1 MNRFRR
7 TAVIIIVIEILLIVL
22 SNVLIL
28 FVENKS
34 NGMSKVEAKRI
45 AKRLETEPIE
55 NINID
60 DYDSIIRVEKME
72 QGDVVNN
79 DYIVALK
86 GDDVYRIEYK
96 TKSTNRPLF
105 VLNICLGLML
115 IVTLAILVYIYKKII
130 KPFNNMTAMTV
141 DLAKGNLTTPIKQE
155 KSKFFGKFIWGMDML
170 RENLEDSKKK
180 ELEYQKEKKTLVLSL
195 SHDIKTPLSA
205 IELYTKALKDGL
217 YETDEKKKEALEG
230 ILKNTDEI
238 KRYAGEIS
246 KISREDFM
254 DLSVNVGEVYI
265 DDVINKIEAYYSDKL
280 SVIHTEFSVAEHSN
294 CLLHCDADRLVEVL
308 QNFMENAI
316 KYGDG
321 KSIKIFFEEE
331 EDCKLICVENSGQ
344 APDETDMQN
353 IFDSFYRGKNTKDI
367 QGSGLG
373 LYICKHLMQ
382 KMDGDVYATAKEDG
396 FVAVAVVKMA

>member
-1 MNRFRR
+1 MSRFRK
-7 TAVIIIVIEILLIVL
+7 TVILILCVEILLIIL
-22 SNVLIL
+22 SNVFMIFFSKNRGDL
-28 FVENKS
+28 
-34 NGMSKVEAKRI
+34 SKVEAKRV
-45 AKRLETEPIE
+45 ARRVSEEPVE
-55 NINID
+55 NID
-60 DYDSIIRVEKME
+60 LSEYPSVIRLVRFNE
-72 QGDVVNN
+72 GDVVNN
-79 DYIVALK
+79 DYIIAFK
-86 GDDVYRIEYK
+86 GDDVYRIEYR
-96 TKSTNRPLF
+96 TESSIRTL
-105 VLNICLGLML
+105 LILDSCL
-115 IVTLAILVYIYKKII
+115 IVMFAVTIIIFIYIDRKIL

-141 DLAKGNLTTPIKQE
+141 DLAKGNLTTPIKQD

-205 IELYTKALKDGL
+205 IELYTKALKEGL
-217 YETDEKKKEALEG
+217 YDTEEKRKEALEG

-254 DLSVNVGEVYI
+254 DLSVNIGEVYL
-265 DDVINKIEAYYSDKL
+265 DDVMNKISAYYHDKL
-280 SVIHTEFSVAEHSN
+280 SVLHTEFTIEEHSN
-294 CLLHCDADRLVEVL
+294 CLLCCDADRLVEVL

-321 KSIKIFFEEE
+321 RSIKISFSEE
-331 EDCKLICVENSGQ
+331 EDHKLISVENSGV

-367 QGSGLG
+367 NGSGLG
-373 LYICKHLMQ
+373 LYICKHLMH
-382 KMDGDVYATAKEDG
+382 KMDGDVYAEAKDDG
-396 FVAVAVVKMA
+396 FNVVAVVKMA